1 MKTITSRDNSTF
13 KRLRALAAGGREEG
27 RALLD
32 GMHLVATWMDR
43 MGMPELVAV
52 SDSGLNQAE
61 IAGFLAVQP
70 VLETLVF
77 PDALFRQMSPVDSPT
92 GILALVAIPEA
103 DNAAIQASCVL
114 LDGVQDAG
122 NVGSILRS
130 AAACGIRHA
139 LLTKGCARA
148 WSPKVLRA
156 AMGAHCFL
164 SIRENVEAADS
175 LRDFP
180 GQCLATR
187 LDAGARSLYELN
199 LSGPIAWLF
208 GNEGAGLSPEVSAL
222 ATASVLI
229 PMPGAMESLNVA
241 AAAAVCLFEEVRQ
254 KSALHS
260 RLSTLD

>member
-13 KRLRALAAGGREEG
+13 KRLRALASGGREEG

-32 GMHLVATWMDR
+32 GMHLLATWSER
-43 MGMPELVAV
+43 VGQPELVAV
-52 SDSGLNQAE
+52 AEGALDKAE
-61 IAGFLAVQP
+61 ISDFLAAHPGWEV
-70 VLETLVF
+70 LVF
-77 PDALFRQMSPVDSPT
+77 PDALFRQISPVDTPS
-92 GILALVAIPEA
+92 GILARVAVPSSDGRSITT
-103 DNAAIQASCVL
+103 SCVL

-130 AAACGIRHA
+130 AAACGISHA
-139 LLTKGCARA
+139 LLTPGCARA

-164 SIRENVEAADS
+164 SIRENIAAADS

-187 LDAGARSLYELN
+187 LDAGAKSLYELN
-199 LSGPIAWLF
+199 LSGPVAWLF

-229 PMPGAMESLNVA
+229 PMPGGMESLNVA

-254 KSALHS
+254 KSGEE
-260 RLSTLD
+260 